1 MANYVKR
8 GVIRVATDV
17 SMTTVLSNPT
27 SQFRGALIDLLEDV
41 AAGIIADNPT
51 IIAAAE
57 EAVDNALTSIL
68 ALSKCVHFASGRWV
82 WDGPNGPL
90 ATHYILRIDGRW
102 RTAATPFPTPSPSRP
117 AISWN

>member
-1 MANYVKR
+1 MALIYWGEVD
-8 GVIRVATDV
+8 AASDMT
-17 SMTTVLSNPT
+17 MTTVTNTPS
-27 SQFRGALIDLLEDV
+27 SSFRAALIDLLEEV
-41 AAGIIADNPT
+41 AAGVIADNPT

-57 EAVDNALTSIL
+57 AAVANALSSIL
-68 ALSKCVHFASGRWV
+68 ALTKCIHFASGRWV

-102 RTAATPFPTPSPSRP
+102 RTTATPFPTPSPSRP